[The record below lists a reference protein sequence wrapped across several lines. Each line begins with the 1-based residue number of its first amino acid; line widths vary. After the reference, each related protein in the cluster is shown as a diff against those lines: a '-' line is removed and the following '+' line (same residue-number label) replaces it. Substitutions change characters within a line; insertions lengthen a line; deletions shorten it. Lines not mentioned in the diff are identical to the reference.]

1 MASEQKCV
9 CPALGPELVSS
20 FPHLVVLLSGILD
33 SLLVFLSVLYT
44 APPPPT
50 VPSVYLLQHQIPNKL
65 FMYSVFISS

>member
-20 FPHLVVLLSGILD
+20 LPHLVVLLSGILD
-33 SLLVFLSVLYT
+33 SLLAFLSVPYA
-44 APPPPT
+44 APPPP
-50 VPSVYLLQHQIPNKL
+50 VPSVYLLKHQIPNKL